1 MTKKKDTA
9 ASDIQ
14 QDLRAPLLGD
24 EEADAGAIAPA
35 VASGGSNEGIGAASP
50 DNGSEGAVTAAQART
65 VVDHLSTCCGR
76 TAATAVVAFWRWCFS
91 GVRSMALLFLL
102 SLAVPSVL
110 VVCFSYPGMHHKR
123 NRLGPTQQSTH
134 AFNYYPYRHLPHF
147 MFNWDKT
154 LLVYFQYGIG
164 SIAGIAILVCLG
176 LSVRALWWRW
186 QWKPRPSWWI

>member
-1 MTKKKDTA
+1 MTKKKQDAA
-9 ASDIQ
+9 ASDIP

-35 VASGGSNEGIGAASP
+35 VAPGGLNEGIGAASP
-50 DNGSEGAVTAAQART
+50 DNGSEGAVTAVQART

-123 NRLGPTQQSTH
+123 NRLGPGQQSTH

-176 LSVRALWWRW
+176 LSVRALW
-186 QWKPRPSWWI
+186 KPRTH